1 MLAHNAEAALV
12 AAVAL
17 VSSAL
22 EPDTMV
28 APADLDAFVRID
40 GYTTTGRRDAS
51 TPATVRALSSGRGP
65 GPNGGSPATASRPTG
80 RTSRRAR
87 Q

>member
-1 MLAHNAEAALV
+1 MLAHNTEAALV

-40 GYTTTGRRDAS
+40 GYTTGDGLHPVVGERSRTQRSGHRVELLES
-51 TPATVRALSSGRGP
+51 VRGLKKITRWPPSIV
-65 GPNGGSPATASRPTG
+65 
-80 RTSRRAR
+80 
-87 Q
+87 